1 MALTAGTRLGP
12 YEIVSPI
19 GAGGMGEVYC
29 ARDTR
34 LDRTVAIKILP
45 SHLAEYPQAKE
56 RFDREARSI
65 SSLSHPNICH
75 LYDVGVQDGTSYLVM
90 EYLEGETLADRLRKG
105 PLPPDQFFR
114 IANEICEGLEKAH
127 RGGVIHRDLKPG
139 NIMLTKSGAKLMD
152 FGLAKS
158 APTAATPASGISVTM
173 STPQNDDPLTAQGT
187 LVGTFQYMS
196 PEQLEGREL
205 DGRSDIFS
213 LGAVLYEMW
222 TGNRAFL
229 GKTHLSV
236 ASAIM
241 EREPAPLSSIKPL
254 TPPNLDHVM
263 RRCLAKDRDERWQTT
278 RDLASE
284 LKWIH
289 ESGSLATAPSP
300 GLGTKRLGLR
310 RTFFPWAL
318 WAMLAAGVVA
328 TVIARRGGNDTQQAS
343 YFLAVLPF
351 PVHDMTV
358 APNGRTVAVV
368 GFLESERANV
378 LWLYEVGGREEK
390 VLPETDG
397 ASFPFWSPDGK
408 SLGFFADGKL
418 KKLEIAGG
426 SVQVI
431 CDAPSGRGATWNK
444 DGIIVFTPSGQ
455 LGDGLYTV
463 SATGGTPTRI
473 TLPDAS
479 RGENSHR
486 WPMFLPDGKHF
497 LYLAA
502 NVSGQTDP
510 DAIYVGAL
518 ESNEKKFVTKATGN
532 SAYAAP
538 GYLLFYRDKTLY
550 EQKFDANKLEL
561 SGEAVPL
568 RRDVSYLPRILHSTY
583 SASDAGVLVA
593 QGGSGVSLSGLV
605 WYDRKGNQTG
615 VVGKPDVYA
624 NIALAPNGKT
634 LALDKTDAGNENA
647 DVWTCDLL
655 GASMKRL
662 TFDPAIDATPVWSP
676 DGTRLLFSSSRKHMF
691 GLFVKKTNGA
701 EEEKFLELGASDKAD
716 KYPSDWSRDGKYIL
730 FERATELWVTEMPDL
745 RTRAFMKV
753 PATLKNGQFSP
764 DGKWVAYASN
774 ESSKWEIYV
783 TSFPEAHG
791 KWQVSSAGG
800 TQPRWRGDGK
810 ELFYLASDGKMMAV
824 PVTPGTNFD
833 AGAPVTL
840 FQANARELVATSER
854 VTYDVTKDGQR
865 FLINTQMKNVD
876 MQPMSVI
883 LNWAADLNRK

>member
-1 MALTAGTRLGP
+1 
-12 YEIVSPI
+12 
-19 GAGGMGEVYC
+19 MGEVYR

-34 LDRTVAIKILP
+34 LDRIIAIKILP
-45 SHLAEYPQAKE
+45 SQLADNAEAKE

-90 EYLEGETLADRLRKG
+90 EYMEGETLADRLRKG
-105 PLPPDQFFR
+105 PLSPDQFFK
-114 IANEICEGLEKAH
+114 IANEVCAGLEKAH
-127 RGGVIHRDLKPG
+127 RSGVIHRDLKPS

-158 APTAATPASGISVTM
+158 APTAATPARGLTVTM
-173 STPQNDDPLTAQGT
+173 SSAPPNDPLTAQGT

-196 PEQLEGREL
+196 PEQLEGSEL

-222 TGNRAFL
+222 TGNRAFK

-241 EREPAPLSSIKPL
+241 EGEPAPLSSINPL
-254 TPPNLDHVM
+254 TPASLDHVM
-263 RRCLAKDRDERWQTT
+263 RRCLAKDRDERWQTA

-300 GLGTKRLGLR
+300 GMGTKSSGTWLM
-310 RTFFPWAL
+310 TFFPWLLCAIL
-318 WAMLAAGVVA
+318 SAGVVA
-328 TVIARRGGNDTQQAS
+328 AVIARRVGNDGQQAS

-358 APNGRTVAVV
+358 APNGRTIAVV
-368 GFLESERANV
+368 GFLESERTDV
-378 LWLYEVGGREEK
+378 LWLYQVGGREEK
-390 VLPETDG
+390 LLSETEG

-426 SVQVI
+426 PVQVI
-431 CDAPSGRGATWNK
+431 CDAPSGRGGTWNK
-444 DGIIVFTPSGQ
+444 DGVIVFTPSGQ
-455 LGDGLYTV
+455 LGDGLYRV
-463 SATGGTPTRI
+463 SASRGTPTRI

-486 WPMFLPDGKHF
+486 WPMFLPDGQHF

-518 ESNEKKFVTKATGN
+518 DSNEKKFVTKATGN

-550 EQKFDANKLEL
+550 EQKFDANKLDL
-561 SGEAVPL
+561 SGEAMPL

-583 SASDAGVLVA
+583 AASDTGVLVT
-593 QGGSGVSLSGLV
+593 QGGSGVALSRLL

-615 VVGKPDVYA
+615 SVGKPDVYA
-624 NIALAPNGKT
+624 NVALSPNGKI
-634 LALDKTDAGNENA
+634 LALDKTDAGNQNA
-647 DVWTCDLL
+647 DVWTYDLH

-676 DGTRLLFSSSRKHMF
+676 DGTRLLFASSRKHQF
-691 GLFVKKTNGA
+691 GLFVKNANGA
-701 EEEKFLELGASDKAD
+701 EEEKLLELEASDRAD
-716 KYPSDWSRDGKYIL
+716 KYPSDWSRDGRYVLYEK
-730 FERATELWVTEMPDL
+730 ATELWVAEMPDL
-745 RTRAFMKV
+745 QTRAFVKV
-753 PATLKNGQFSP
+753 PATVKNGQFSP

-774 ESSKWEIYV
+774 ESGKWEIYV
-783 TSFPEAHG
+783 TSYPEAHG
-791 KWQVSSAGG
+791 KWQVSGAGG

-810 ELFYLASDGKMMAV
+810 ELFYLASDGKIMAV
-824 PVTPGTNFD
+824 PVTPGANFD
-833 AGAPVTL
+833 AGALVTL
-840 FQANARELVATSER
+840 FQANARELVATSEL

-865 FLINTQMKNVD
+865 FLINTQVKNED
-876 MQPMSVI
+876 LQPMSVI
-883 LNWAADLNRK
+883 LNWAADLKRQ

>member
-1 MALTAGTRLGP
+1 
-12 YEIVSPI
+12 
-19 GAGGMGEVYC
+19 MGEVYC

-34 LDRTVAIKILP
+34 LDRTIAIKILS
-45 SHLAEYPQAKE
+45 SHLADNPEAKE

-90 EYLEGETLADRLRKG
+90 EYLDGETMADRLRKG
-105 PLPPDQFFR
+105 PLPPDQFFK
-114 IANEICEGLEKAH
+114 IANEVCEGLEKAH
-127 RGGVIHRDLKPG
+127 RSGVIHRDLKPG

-158 APTAATPASGISVTM
+158 APTSATPASGLTVTM
-173 STPQNDDPLTAQGT
+173 STPQSDDPLTAQGM

-205 DGRSDIFS
+205 DGRSDLFS

-222 TGNRAFL
+222 TGNRAFQ

-236 ASAIM
+236 VSAIM

-254 TPPNLDHVM
+254 TPANLDHVM

-300 GLGTKRLGLR
+300 GLGTKRLGARL
-310 RTFFPWAL
+310 TFFSWVL
-318 WAMLAAGVVA
+318 CAMLVAGVVA
-328 TVIARRGGNDTQQAS
+328 AVIARRGGNDAQQAS

-368 GFLESERANV
+368 GFLASDRANV
-378 LWLYEVGGREEK
+378 LWLYELGGREEK
-390 VLPETDG
+390 VLSETEG

-431 CDAPSGRGATWNK
+431 CDAPSGRGGTWNK
-444 DGIIVFTPSGQ
+444 DGVIVFTPSGQ

-463 SATGGTPTRI
+463 SASGGTPTRI
-473 TLPDAS
+473 TVPDAN

-532 SAYAAP
+532 PAYAAP

-550 EQKFDANKLEL
+550 AQKFDANKLEL
-561 SGEAVPL
+561 SGEAGPL

-583 SASDAGVLVA
+583 AASDAGVLVA
-593 QGGSGVSLSGLV
+593 QGGSGVSLSGLI

-624 NIALAPNGKT
+624 NVALAPNGKT

-647 DVWTCDLL
+647 DVWTYDLL
-655 GASMKRL
+655 GASMRRL

-676 DGTRLLFSSSRKHMF
+676 DGTRLLFSSSRKHLF
-691 GLFVKKTNGA
+691 GLFVKNANGA

-730 FERATELWVTEMPDL
+730 YERATELWVTEMPDL
-745 RTRAFMKV
+745 RTRAFVKV
-753 PATLKNGQFSP
+753 PATVKNGQFSP

-824 PVTPGTNFD
+824 PVTPGANFD
-833 AGAPVTL
+833 AGAPVIL
-840 FQANARELVATSER
+840 FQANPRELVATSEQ

-865 FLINTQMKNVD
+865 FLINTQMKNED

-883 LNWAADLNRK
+883 LNWAADLKRR

>member
-1 MALTAGTRLGP
+1 
-12 YEIVSPI
+12 
-19 GAGGMGEVYC
+19 
-29 ARDTR
+29 
-34 LDRTVAIKILP
+34 
-45 SHLAEYPQAKE
+45 
-56 RFDREARSI
+56 
-65 SSLSHPNICH
+65 
-75 LYDVGVQDGTSYLVM
+75 
-90 EYLEGETLADRLRKG
+90 
-105 PLPPDQFFR
+105 
-114 IANEICEGLEKAH
+114 
-127 RGGVIHRDLKPG
+127 
-139 NIMLTKSGAKLMD
+139 
-152 FGLAKS
+152 
-158 APTAATPASGISVTM
+158 
-173 STPQNDDPLTAQGT
+173 
-187 LVGTFQYMS
+187 
-196 PEQLEGREL
+196 
-205 DGRSDIFS
+205 
-213 LGAVLYEMW
+213 
-222 TGNRAFL
+222 
-229 GKTHLSV
+229 
-236 ASAIM
+236 
-241 EREPAPLSSIKPL
+241 
-254 TPPNLDHVM
+254 
-263 RRCLAKDRDERWQTT
+263 
-278 RDLASE
+278 
-284 LKWIH
+284 
-289 ESGSLATAPSP
+289 
-300 GLGTKRLGLR
+300 
-310 RTFFPWAL
+310 
-318 WAMLAAGVVA
+318 
-328 TVIARRGGNDTQQAS
+328 
-343 YFLAVLPF
+343 
-351 PVHDMTV
+351 
-358 APNGRTVAVV
+358 
-368 GFLESERANV
+368 
-378 LWLYEVGGREEK
+378 
-390 VLPETDG
+390 
-397 ASFPFWSPDGK
+397 
-408 SLGFFADGKL
+408 
-418 KKLEIAGG
+418 
-426 SVQVI
+426 
-431 CDAPSGRGATWNK
+431 
-444 DGIIVFTPSGQ
+444 
-455 LGDGLYTV
+455 
-463 SATGGTPTRI
+463 
-473 TLPDAS
+473 
-479 RGENSHR
+479 
-486 WPMFLPDGKHF
+486 
-497 LYLAA
+497 
-502 NVSGQTDP
+502 VSGQTDP

-583 SASDAGVLVA
+583 AASDAGVLVA

-691 GLFVKKTNGA
+691 GLFVKKTNGS
-701 EEEKFLELGASDKAD
+701 EEEKFLELGDSDKAD